1 MFYILL
7 FRKICLDRDN
17 QDDIFLTF
25 LFLFYF
31 VIYQITSNIT
41 LYSFIRGIWI
51 NKKIEDLPFF
61 LFFVCLLFGFILCVF
76 HLSEC
81 SSRKKAS
88 QSGYNTWWAS
98 RQIPVDENGKTC
110 PMKFTDRKRG

>member
-17 QDDIFLTF
+17 QDDIFLIF

-61 LFFVCLLFGFILCVF
+61 LFFCLFTFWIYIMRFSLEWMQLKKKGFTIGL
-76 HLSEC
+76 
-81 SSRKKAS
+81 
-88 QSGYNTWWAS
+88 
-98 RQIPVDENGKTC
+98 
-110 PMKFTDRKRG
+110 

>member
-17 QDDIFLTF
+17 QDDIFFIF

-41 LYSFIRGIWI
+41 FYSFIRGIWI

-61 LFFVCLLFGFILCVF
+61 LFFLFTFWIYIMRFSLEWMQLKKKGFTIGL
-76 HLSEC
+76 
-81 SSRKKAS
+81 
-88 QSGYNTWWAS
+88 
-98 RQIPVDENGKTC
+98 
-110 PMKFTDRKRG
+110 